1 MLTHGEELGLS
12 PKRTSSIML
21 TLLWVK
27 EGAIRQELLP
37 FLLLL
42 KTHIVRLLFI
52 FYTKIIPKTYLI
64 MDRCPVFIYFM
75 LPVHHL

>member
-1 MLTHGEELGLS
+1 MLTHEEELGLS

-37 FLLLL
+37 LSL
-42 KTHIVRLLFI
+42 KTHIVLLLFI
-52 FYTKIIPKTYLI
+52 FYAKIAPKTYLTEN
-64 MDRCPVFIYFM
+64 
-75 LPVHHL
+75 

>member
-1 MLTHGEELGLS
+1 MLTHEEELVLS

-37 FLLLL
+37 LLL
-42 KTHIVRLLFI
+42 KTHIILLLFI
-52 FYTKIIPKTYLI
+52 FYAKIVPKTYLTEN
-64 MDRCPVFIYFM
+64 
-75 LPVHHL
+75 

>member
-1 MLTHGEELGLS
+1 MLTHEEELGLS

-37 FLLLL
+37 FIVEN
-42 KTHIVRLLFI
+42 THCSIIVHFNANSM
-52 FYTKIIPKTYLI
+52 PKTYPT
-64 MDRCPVFIYFM
+64 DT
-75 LPVHHL
+75 